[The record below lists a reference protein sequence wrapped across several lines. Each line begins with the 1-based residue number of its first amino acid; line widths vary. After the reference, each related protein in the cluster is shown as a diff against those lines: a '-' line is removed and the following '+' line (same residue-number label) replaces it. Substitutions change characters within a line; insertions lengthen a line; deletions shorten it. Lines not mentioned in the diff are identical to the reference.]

1 METIIYPRNVISTRR
16 VDFEAEVGNQIN
28 PTRQCQILEKKIVWL
43 AMKIWIFILACKV
56 LKRPALIIKTYKVVI
71 NLRKNIWG
79 GDLNKLYKVGGK
91 YYFNMYTPGWPS
103 KTYDNIW
110 KSELRRH
117 VPNNITPEKTFFA
130 FFAITRKCPM
140 RCEHCF
146 EWDNLNQ
153 KESFTKEDLF
163 QVLDLYQEQG
173 VQQFH
178 FSGGEPMTR
187 FNDLLDLFKYSK
199 GKSECWVVT
208 SGFNCTTE
216 NARLL
221 KEAGCKGVVI
231 SIDHYIPE
239 LHNIFRGHTNAFN
252 HAVNAVRAVKQ
263 AGLVTAVSVC
273 ATKAFIDG
281 GHLLPYL
288 EFAYKMGV
296 HFVQVLEPRAIGH
309 YNGANVLLEES
320 HICKLE
326 QFFKLVN
333 HSKQYRNY
341 PILIY
346 HGYHQRR
353 LGCFAGSRSVY
364 IESAGDVHACPFC
377 HTKSFNIIEVIRSG
391 RKRIPKK
398 ENSCPQFN
406 KIA

>member
-1 METIIYPRNVISTRR
+1 METALAPNSFMIKLYNEGKAKQTSKRNSTNRCGIIERN
-16 VDFEAEVGNQIN
+16 
-28 PTRQCQILEKKIVWL
+28 IVWTAIKL
-43 AMKIWIFILACKV
+43 NIFYLACKE
-56 LKRPALIIKTYKVVI
+56 LRQPSIIWKTYRLLI
-71 NLRKNIWG
+71 RLRKDIWG
-79 GDLNKLYKVGGK
+79 GDLKKLYRIEGK

-103 KTYDNIW
+103 RTYDNIW

-117 VPNNITPEKTFFA
+117 ISGNVSEEKIFFA

-153 KESFTKEDLF
+153 KESFIKQDLF
-163 QVLDLYQEQG
+163 KVLDIYHNEG

-187 FNDLLDLFKYSK
+187 FKDLLELFKYSK

-208 SGFNCTTE
+208 SGFNCTYE
-216 NARLL
+216 NTKLL
-221 KEAGCKGVVI
+221 KEAGCKGVVV

-239 LHNIFRGHTNAFN
+239 LHNIFRGHIEAFN
-252 HAVNAVRAVKQ
+252 HATNAVRAVKQ
-263 AGLVTAVSVC
+263 AGLVTAMSVC

-281 GHLLPYL
+281 GHLMPYMQ
-288 EFAYKMGV
+288 FAKDLGV
-296 HFVQVLEPRAIGH
+296 HFVQILEPRSIGH
-309 YNGANVLLEES
+309 YEGQNVLLQEK
-320 HICKLE
+320 HIKTLE
-326 QFFKLVN
+326 GFFKQMN
-333 HSKQYRNY
+333 HSKEYNNY
-341 PILIY
+341 PILLY

-353 LGCFAGSRSVY
+353 VGCFAGSRSVY
-364 IESAGDVHACPFC
+364 IDSAGDVHSCPFC
-377 HTKSFNIIEVIRSG
+377 HTKSFNIIDLIRKGNSN
-391 RKRIPKK
+391 IPKK